1 LLSLAQVA
9 LQANY
14 VRPEFTD
21 DNMIE
26 IIDGRHPMV
35 EVLSSDPY
43 VPNSITMGDG
53 EARSKIITWPNMGG
67 KSCCVR
73 MIALIA
79 LMAQIGSYVPAT
91 SVKMGLL
98 DSILTR
104 MGASD
109 DLARGRSTFMVE
121 MSETSEILH
130 TATKN
135 SLVILDELGRG
146 TSTFDGMAIA
156 DATMQYLVETIQCQ
170 TLFITHYP
178 LVASK
183 LQTRFPDDVENLHMG
198 YYADSQID
206 STRSIAFLYRL
217 TDGMAT
223 ESFGIE
229 CGRLAKIPES
239 ILNVASER
247 SSRLQEEVQERVRR
261 NKLRRAAHL
270 IQQCLDKSRIVDQG
284 GLEDLQVTRDFI
296 KNMKNI

>member
-1 LLSLAQVA
+1 
-9 LQANY
+9 
-14 VRPEFTD
+14 
-21 DNMIE
+21 
-26 IIDGRHPMV
+26 
-35 EVLSSDPY
+35 
-43 VPNSITMGDG
+43 
-53 EARSKIITWPNMGG
+53 
-67 KSCCVR
+67 
-73 MIALIA
+73 
-79 LMAQIGSYVPAT
+79 
-91 SVKMGLL
+91 MGLL

-156 DATMQYLVETIQCQ
+156 DATMQYLVETIQCK

-198 YYADSQID
+198 YHADSHID
-206 STRSIAFLYRL
+206 STRSIMFLYHL

-229 CGRLAKIPES
+229 CGRLAKIPET
-239 ILNVASER
+239 ILSVASDR
-247 SSRLQEEVQERVRR
+247 SSQLQEEVQERVRR
-261 NKLRRAAHL
+261 NKLRKAVYL
-270 IQQCLDKSRIVDQG
+270 IQQCLDSSDIVGQEA
-284 GLEDLQVTRDFI
+284 LKKLRATCDFI
-296 KNMKNI
+296 KNMKNTI